1 MNIESIPEKVNRS
14 KTKKKNKNPD
24 TSLHR
29 DNKTAAHTTIG
40 GKGII
45 ARIRNKKR

>member
-1 MNIESIPEKVNRS
+1 MNINSISEKVNKS
-14 KTKKKNKNPD
+14 KIKKKNKNQD

-29 DNKTAAHTTIG
+29 DNKTSAHTTIN

>member
-1 MNIESIPEKVNRS
+1 MNIESLPEKVNSS
-14 KTKKKNKNPD
+14 KTKKKSKD
-24 TSLHR
+24 ASLHR

-45 ARIRNKKR
+45 GRLIDKWKKK